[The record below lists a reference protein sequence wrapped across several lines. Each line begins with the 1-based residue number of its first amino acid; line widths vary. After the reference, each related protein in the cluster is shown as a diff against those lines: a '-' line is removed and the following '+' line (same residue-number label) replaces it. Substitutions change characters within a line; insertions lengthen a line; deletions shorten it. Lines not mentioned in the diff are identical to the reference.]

1 MEKVYDTACSQTV
14 SDSGTDVSP
23 TLLNFADRAGCGAFN
38 VFIFYSHEVKDNN
51 DVWVKFVKSTS
62 SLVTGKN
69 SIPTRSTIQVA
80 NLAIG

>member
-38 VFIFYSHEVKDNN
+38 VIGRKYHFQYHRCSFGT
-51 DVWVKFVKSTS
+51 FF
-62 SLVTGKN
+62 
-69 SIPTRSTIQVA
+69 TIV
-80 NLAIG
+80 L